1 MESSSNAV
9 VSNGITFTKTTYNG
23 ITVIVDDD
31 GYYNA
36 SKICKDNG
44 TKYSYI
50 NRCQYW
56 TDYIAELEGGCV
68 ISPTPLIMD
77 RTAFTNEVKGMYV
90 HPLLVNWLCMHLD
103 YKYAI
108 KVSMV
113 MNLIN
118 ERAHLEN
125 SSLQDQITSLKLAN
139 ADLKQELTELKEDY
153 EMQGIENE
161 ILHENKKNLKKEVDE
176 LKPRAVPK
184 GTNRKLLRIIQH
196 VDGNYQLIA
205 DQSIS
210 DKKLKENGCKIINHF
225 IFPSAMHV
233 RQVASDLDKE
243 RIKMMK
249 FKPCT
254 YREVYEVITSEQPI
268 DEW

>member
-1 MESSSNAV
+1 MSMDMSMDISSSMIE
-9 VSNGITFTKTTYNG
+9 SNGMVFTRTDYNG
-23 ITVIVDDD
+23 ISVLVDEH
-31 GYYNA
+31 GYYNG
-36 SKICKDNG
+36 SKICSDNG
-44 TKYSYI
+44 TRMFNITKNQDWSDYIERLSSLLQMEQRELAI
-50 NRCQYW
+50 NRLN
-56 TDYIAELEGGCV
+56 TDGYSREVQGVYI
-68 ISPTPLIMD
+68 
-77 RTAFTNEVKGMYV
+77 
-90 HPLLVNWLCMHLD
+90 HPKLVNWLCMHLD
-103 YKYAI
+103 MDYAI
-108 KVSMV
+108 KVSEIMD
-113 MNLIN
+113 LIN
-118 ERAHLEN
+118 ERIHIQMISLEEEIQN
-125 SSLQDQITSLKLAN
+125 LQ
-139 ADLKQELTELKEDY
+139 E
-153 EMQGIENE
+153 
-161 ILHENKKNLKKEVDE
+161 ENKQLKKEVDE

-196 VDGNYQLIA
+196 VDGYYQLIA

-210 DKKLKENGCKIINHF
+210 DKKLKQNGCKIIKHF

>member
-1 MESSSNAV
+1 MESSSNVV
-9 VSNGITFTKTTYNG
+9 VSNGITFTKTTYND
-23 ITVIVDDD
+23 ISVIVDDD

-36 SKICKDNG
+36 SRICKDNG

-50 NRCQYW
+50 SRNQYW
-56 TDYIAELEGGCV
+56 IDYIAELEGGCDS
-68 ISPTPLIMD
+68 SPTHLVTD
-77 RTAFTNEVKGMYV
+77 RTAFANDVKGMYI

-108 KVSMV
+108 KVSMI

-118 ERAHLEN
+118 ERIQIKC
-125 SSLQDQITSLKLAN
+125 SSLEDQITRLKLAN
-139 ADLKQELTELKEDY
+139 VDLKQELAELKEDY

-161 ILHENKKNLKKEVDE
+161 ILHEDKKNLKKSVDE
-176 LKPRAVPK
+176 FKSRAVPK

-196 VDGNYQLIA
+196 VDGDYQLIA

-210 DKKLKENGCKIINHF
+210 DKKLKMNGCKIIKHF

-254 YREVYEVITSEQPI
+254 YREVYEVITSEHPI

>member
-1 MESSSNAV
+1 MIS
-9 VSNGITFTKTTYNG
+9 
-23 ITVIVDDD
+23 
-31 GYYNA
+31 
-36 SKICKDNG
+36 
-44 TKYSYI
+44 
-50 NRCQYW
+50 
-56 TDYIAELEGGCV
+56 LEEE
-68 ISPTPLIMD
+68 IQ
-77 RTAFTNEVKGMYV
+77 
-90 HPLLVNWLCMHLD
+90 
-103 YKYAI
+103 
-108 KVSMV
+108 
-113 MNLIN
+113 NL
-118 ERAHLEN
+118 
-125 SSLQDQITSLKLAN
+125 
-139 ADLKQELTELKEDY
+139 QE
-153 EMQGIENE
+153 
-161 ILHENKKNLKKEVDE
+161 ENKQLKKEVDE
-176 LKPRAVPK
+176 FKSRAVPK

-210 DKKLKENGCKIINHF
+210 DKKLKQNGCKIIKHF